1 MKFLFSK
8 ELTNFQYLVKQNKI
22 KTFLFLLTSL
32 FLLETKNYNLLNS
45 TELKRVNSSQFMTV
59 VNMDNSFI
67 NSKNNNISSKSKN
80 EEIDFII
87 ENNLFKTAFVNNS
100 DLYLEN
106 FPVGNNQFGN
116 LRLYYSNPAVD
127 ENTKINIHYN
137 GKVTQAPIP
146 DFKIYSG
153 TIDGDNESDVMLIVT
168 NNSISGIV
176 QTGYGKQYNLGKN
189 LIVEQNIIEL
199 NKFIEKTDKT
209 SSQQG
214 EKQNTENNSNSNS
227 NVTSTP
233 HSLDNL
239 HTLSLSDRASLEHS
253 LGVTK
258 PCGVSDKEQN
268 PNGYG
273 EKFLEEFKDDLDNS
287 NNSNNKKNNV
297 QATEIL
303 EATIAMEANFEYFL
317 LFKRNTNRLD
327 QVDNQQAITRGTEY
341 MIQVMSMSS
350 LVYRRELNITLKIG
364 NIDFYADSSKDP
376 YRSVFNRDL
385 SVKLG
390 RMRNAWANRSSVKRS
405 VVSLFTNLRAQ
416 PANSTIAGIA
426 YVGSPKTGVLCSSN
440 LGFNALGIIGSFA
453 YPTMNFTTD
462 VNVTAHELGHNF
474 SSPHTHN
481 CYFQPQIDTCMTQET
496 NPNTDACIND
506 GSLQKIKLDGDIM
519 SYCFLGGGSI
529 LKFHPRIKELI
540 RAAAAKAKNN
550 CVSNP
555 TIPTLQLVEPKGQE
569 KYIAGQVINIAWNVF
584 NVNRLKISFSSDGGK
599 IWENVTNDISAV
611 SDSIFQWKTP
621 EVTTKN
627 ALIKIEDITN
637 PNVNDVSI
645 LPFEIQKKEIYF
657 LYPEEGDEIGF
668 LSDVN
673 IQWSKNAVENVRL
686 LLSLDGGNS
695 FSVIKDNENLVSSV
709 YNFPDIVTNE
719 AVLRLESINDN
730 TIFAAVKFKLGKENI
745 DFLTPN
751 TETIICDTNKTLQIL
766 FTPKYI
772 DKIVLWISYNNQK
785 TWRRTHIG
793 FLDSAKFGTHIWK
806 MSNVIIT
813 DSAYLR
819 ATLFSDN
826 DVVIG
831 LEGPF
836 IIENCVALSV
846 ENDLF
851 NGTNQN
857 NGQNKL
863 YIDLINPNPAT
874 DKVNV
879 NIINNTENTLND
891 VTLQILSINGSVIK
905 EISIENLTQNKTIE
919 LDINDISQGSYI
931 ISIKKDNLISNR
943 NLIIIKK

>member
-1 MKFLFSK
+1 MIKKSVYIQNLK
-8 ELTNFQYLVKQNKI
+8 NKI
-22 KTFLFLLTSL
+22 KKQHNIKAYIFLFVSL
-32 FLLETKNYNLLNS
+32 FLLDSINNNVLNS
-45 TELKRVNSSQFMTV
+45 TELKRVNSSQFMTIIEI
-59 VNMDNSFI
+59 DNSLA
-67 NSKNNNISSKSKN
+67 KNNNSLATNEKSS
-80 EEIDFII
+80 EVDFII
-87 ENNLFKTAFVNNS
+87 EKNLFKTTFVNNS

-106 FPVGNNQFGN
+106 FPIGDNQFGN
-116 LRLYYSNPAVD
+116 LRLYYTNPAVD
-127 ENTKINIHYN
+127 ENTKINIYYD

-146 DFKIYSG
+146 DFKVYSG

-189 LIVEQNIIEL
+189 LIVEQNLLEL
-199 NKFIEKTDKT
+199 NKF
-209 SSQQG
+209 
-214 EKQNTENNSNSNS
+214 NNKLNQTSNSSSNS
-227 NVTSTP
+227 SSNPLENV
-233 HSLDNL
+233 
-239 HTLSLSDRASLEHS
+239 HTLSLSDRAGLEHK
-253 LGVTK
+253 LGVTNS
-258 PCGVSDKEQN
+258 CGVSDKEQN

-273 EKFLEEFKDDLDNS
+273 ENFLEEFKDEIDNNTNS
-287 NNSNNKKNNV
+287 NHNKNNNV

-303 EATIAMEANFEYFL
+303 EATIALEANFEYFL

-327 QVDNQQAITRGTEY
+327 QADNQQAITRGTEY

-385 SVKLG
+385 SVKLN
-390 RMRNAWANRSSVKRS
+390 RMRTAWSGRGSVQRS

-426 YVGSPKTGVLCSSN
+426 YVGSPRTGVLCSSN
-440 LGFNALGIIGSFA
+440 QGYNALGIIGSFA

-481 CYFQPQIDTCMTQET
+481 CYFQPQIDTCLTQET
-496 NPNTDACIND
+496 NPSTDACINS
-506 GSLQKIKLDGDIM
+506 GSLRRLKLDGDIM

-540 RAAAAKAKNN
+540 RSAAAKAKNN
-550 CVSNP
+550 CVTNP
-555 TIPTLQLVEPKGQE
+555 TSPTLQLVTPKGQE
-569 KYIAGQVINIAWNVF
+569 KYISGQVINISWNVF
-584 NVNRLKISFSSDGGK
+584 NVNRLKISFSSDGGE

-645 LPFEIQKKEIYF
+645 LPFEIQRKEIYF
-657 LYPEEGDEIGF
+657 LYPEEGSEVGV
-668 LSDVN
+668 LGDVN
-673 IQWSKNAVENVRL
+673 IQWSKSAVDNVRL
-686 LLSLDGGNS
+686 L
-695 FSVIKDNENLVSSV
+695 FSIDNGKTFNVIKDNENVVSSV
-709 YNFPDIVTNE
+709 YNFPDTVTNQ

-730 TIFAAVKFKLGKENI
+730 TIFTEVNFKLGRENI
-745 DFLTPN
+745 EFLTPDN
-751 TETIICDTNKTLQIL
+751 ETILCDTNKTLLML
-766 FTPKYI
+766 FTPKYT
-772 DKIVLWISYNNQK
+772 DKIVLWISFDNQK

-793 FLDSAKFGTHIWK
+793 FLDSKYGTHSWN
-806 MSNVIIT
+806 MNNVIVT

-826 DVVIG
+826 NVVIG

-836 IIENCVALSV
+836 KVENCVALSV
-846 ENDLF
+846 ENDIF
-851 NGTNQN
+851 NNSNN

-863 YIDLINPNPAT
+863 FIDLINPNPAS
-874 DKVNV
+874 DKVNI
-879 NIINNTENTLND
+879 NIVNNTENILND
-891 VTLQILSINGSVIK
+891 VTLQILSTNGSLIK
-905 EISIENLTQNKTIE
+905 EITIENLTQNKTIE
-919 LDINDISQGSYI
+919 LDINGISQGSYI